1 MPYNTLNGLA
11 KPLLKKALRWAVL
24 SLALNLVWEIAQFPL
39 YTLVANPSR
48 LGVAYAVVHCTVG
61 DVIIAVASFLL
72 AGIAL
77 RDPDWTSSR
86 PWAGGA
92 IAMAFGLIYT
102 AYSEWVNVYQAGSW
116 GYAPD
121 MPLVFGIGVSP
132 LLQWLVVPL
141 LTLSIFRMRTNW
153 GARLS

>member
-1 MPYNTLNGLA
+1 MPYNALNCLA
-11 KPLLKKALRWAVL
+11 KPLLKKALRWAAL

-39 YTLVANPSR
+39 YALAGNPSA

-61 DVIIAVASFLL
+61 DVIIAVAGFVL
-72 AGIAL
+72 AGFAL
-77 RDPDWTSSR
+77 RDPDWPSSR
-86 PWAGGA
+86 PWTGGA
-92 IAMAFGLIYT
+92 IATAFGLIYA
-102 AYSEWVNVYQAGSW
+102 AYSEWVNVYQVGSW

-141 LTLSIFRMRTNW
+141 LSLSIFRMRTHRR
-153 GARLS
+153 AMLS

>member
-1 MPYNTLNGLA
+1 MPYSALDCLA
-11 KPLLKKALRWAVL
+11 KPLLKNALRWAAL
-24 SLALNLVWEIAQFPL
+24 SFALNLVWEIAQFPL
-39 YTLVANPSR
+39 YTLTADQNR
-48 LGVAYAVVHCTVG
+48 LGVAYAVMHCTVG

-72 AGIAL
+72 AGFAL

-86 PWAGGA
+86 PWTGGA
-92 IAMAFGLIYT
+92 IATAFGSIYT

-141 LTLSIFRMRTNW
+141 LTLSILRMRAHR
-153 GARLS
+153 GAMLS